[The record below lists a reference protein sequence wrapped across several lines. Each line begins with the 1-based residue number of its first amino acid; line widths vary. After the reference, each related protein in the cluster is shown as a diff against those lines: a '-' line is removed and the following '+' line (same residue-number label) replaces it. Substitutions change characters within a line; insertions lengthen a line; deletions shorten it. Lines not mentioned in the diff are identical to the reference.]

1 MKSDFEIS
9 NFYAFVQ
16 LKDEDGVRQV
26 MIPNE
31 NKKIIVEMIKGICN
45 NELNIFPDVLPIKF
59 G

>member
-9 NFYAFVQ
+9 NFYTFVQ
-16 LKDEDGVRQV
+16 LKGEDGVRQV

-31 NKKIIVEMIKGICN
+31 NKKIIVEMIRGICN
-45 NELNIFPDVLPIKF
+45 NELKIFPDVLPIKF